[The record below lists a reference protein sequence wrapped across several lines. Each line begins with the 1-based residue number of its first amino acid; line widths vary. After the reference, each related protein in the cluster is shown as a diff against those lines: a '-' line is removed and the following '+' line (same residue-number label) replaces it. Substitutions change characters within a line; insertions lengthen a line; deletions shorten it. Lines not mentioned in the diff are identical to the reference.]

1 MRTIFADTFYWT
13 ASINPRDN
21 WHGQVIA
28 ITRRLEQFCLVTTE
42 EVLAET
48 LTFFSAYGSQMRQR
62 ACQLVQGIIK
72 NPNIQVVHQTHES
85 FLAGLTLYQNRPDKE
100 YGLIDCISMQT
111 MGELEIIEI
120 LTHDKHFTQE
130 GFVILL

>member
-21 WHGQVIA
+21 WQGQVIA

-62 ACQLVQGIIK
+62 ACQLVQGIIGSSVCVMQWTGV
-72 NPNIQVVHQTHES
+72 IRDV
-85 FLAGLTLYQNRPDKE
+85 TL
-100 YGLIDCISMQT
+100 I
-111 MGELEIIEI
+111 
-120 LTHDKHFTQE
+120 
-130 GFVILL
+130 

>member
-28 ITRRLEQFCLVTTE
+28 ITRTLEQFCLVTTE

-62 ACQLVQGIIK
+62 DCQLVHGIIK
-72 NPNIQVVHQTHES
+72 NTNTQVIHQTHES
-85 FLAGLTLYQNRPDKE
+85 FLACIPLYKNRPDNE
-100 YGLIDCISMQT
+100 YSFLYCISMHTFREQ
-111 MGELEIIEI
+111 
-120 LTHDKHFTQE
+120 
-130 GFVILL
+130 